1 MQQWIDICPK
11 GFKPTK
17 RSRMCGKHFEKSMCF
32 ETPQKR
38 YRNLNRN
45 AIPSIAIENL
55 VESEVVIES
64 DVPLEDANI
73 LKESK

>member
-1 MQQWIDICPK
+1 
-11 GFKPTK
+11 
-17 RSRMCGKHFEKSMCF
+17 MCF

-45 AIPSIAIENL
+45 AVPSIAIENL